1 MKHGVSGLGWVDN
14 DLTCT
19 VSGPGGVQVLDVG
32 QVTTDDHLRRPD
44 NALQFALA
52 VGRQTPKPDSDR
64 RGEDGLNDGRVEFH
78 LVVTAPGHQAIN
90 LSMVL
95 GLVAVGDETDQGV
108 VIRKLE

>member
-1 MKHGVSGLGWVDN
+1 MERLGWAGSTMI
-14 DLTCT
+14 L
-19 VSGPGGVQVLDVG
+19 PARFLDVG
-32 QVTTDDHLRRPD
+32 QVAADDLLRRPD
-44 NALQFALA
+44 NALKFALA
-52 VGRQTPKPDSDR
+52 VGRQTPKPDGGR

-95 GLVAVGDETDQGV
+95 GLVAVGDETNQAG